1 MTPTIINTCD
11 SEGNAAQIHVASEA
25 VVIHTAEGA
34 APTGISLGVTDASFL
49 VLGAHADLTAERVL
63 TAGSNISFTDTG
75 AGGTLTINSTGAADG
90 DAQILAWLGL

>member
-1 MTPTIINTCD
+1 MSQATGVLIINGTVKGVVVHTNQRVGVV
-11 SEGNAAQIHVASEA
+11 SPGSAQVSQ
-25 VVIHTAEGA
+25 
-34 APTGISLGVTDASFL
+34 SGVTDASFL
-49 VLGAHADLTAERVL
+49 VLGTHADLTAERVL